1 MTTAHSAQLGSSV
14 PIYTAHAVSVLLPT
28 WQDKIYHEL
37 VSNGISKSPANTTTH
52 KPKPSLQIYVL
63 FLPDE
68 TIFKLAKSFWQ
79 QTGLGMSSRFAE
91 RALRL
96 MGSILVREEG

>member
-37 VSNGISKSPANTTTH
+37 VSNGAAHALSVQERTILFTSESAANLCRTFVANQAI
-52 KPKPSLQIYVL
+52 KQLIAEP
-63 FLPDE
+63 
-68 TIFKLAKSFWQ
+68 
-79 QTGLGMSSRFAE
+79 GLE
-91 RALRL
+91 K
-96 MGSILVREEG
+96 